1 MSSTCLPASEALN
14 FLKTYAESDGL
25 SAEQLMDPRTNGTG
39 GLTYSDF
46 LLLPGYIN
54 FSAHEVVTEAR
65 ITRNVVLKTPFM
77 SSPMD
82 TVTERDMAVNMA
94 VSVHLPE
101 LNAMAAA
108 RILPAVLGL
117 HRLTNPLHSP
127 PVCLYPRSLTSSPI
141 SRHLLPFLDEW
152 LTNSQL
158 LGGIGVIHHNQ
169 SPEAQAAMVRAVK
182 RHENGFI
189 SDPVV
194 LGPAAIIADV
204 LDIKARFGF
213 CGIPITGE

>member
-14 FLKTYAESDGL
+14 FLKTYTGSDGL

-46 LLLPGYIN
+46 LLLPGHID

-94 VSVHLPE
+94 VSVYHPDLNTMVAALPV
-101 LNAMAAA
+101 A
-108 RILPAVLGL
+108 RRP
-117 HRLTNPLHSP
+117 
-127 PVCLYPRSLTSSPI
+127 
-141 SRHLLPFLDEW
+141 SR
-152 LTNSQL
+152 
-158 LGGIGVIHHNQ
+158 
-169 SPEAQAAMVRAVK
+169 
-182 RHENGFI
+182 
-189 SDPVV
+189 
-194 LGPAAIIADV
+194 
-204 LDIKARFGF
+204 
-213 CGIPITGE
+213 C